1 MQATYVLK
9 PFSFRIVAL
18 VCGLMA
24 AAIIGAAGGYWL
36 KSLDFQRTSAAAAV
50 PVQQPSLIGENA
62 SQSAATVLQP
72 SLVGENASQSAAV
85 YDTAGVAS
93 MVGENARQDA
103 AGSTQAV
110 LDRWEIR
117 LIPSEKLRE
126 GHRR

>member
-36 KSLDFQRTSAAAAV
+36 KSLDFQRTSAAA
-50 PVQQPSLIGENA
+50 S
-62 SQSAATVLQP
+62 ATVQQP
-72 SLVGENASQSAAV
+72 SLVGENASQASAV
-85 YDTAGVAS
+85 YGTAAVAS

-103 AGSTQAV
+103 AGSIQPV
-110 LDRWEIR
+110 LDRWEGR